1 MKVLDQALG
10 QEGKMEIKFEDGKAL
25 VTVSYEGKGGGA
37 SMTAF
42 ANAEYFLD
50 KLAEASPGQVDDMI
64 ILALKAAIK

>member
-50 KLAEASPGQVDDMI
+50 KLAEAIPGQVDDMI
-64 ILALKAAIK
+64 ISALKAAVK